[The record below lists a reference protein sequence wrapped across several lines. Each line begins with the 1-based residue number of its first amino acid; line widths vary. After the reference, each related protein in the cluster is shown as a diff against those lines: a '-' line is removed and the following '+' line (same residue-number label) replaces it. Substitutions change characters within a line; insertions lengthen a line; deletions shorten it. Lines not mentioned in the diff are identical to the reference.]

1 VDNEQR
7 EKLER
12 EQLELARAKLDQEQR
27 ARLEGEAKR
36 LREAGHY
43 AARHEAVIADVI
55 YENRAHVHQRAD
67 IDAVHARAQFEAK
80 DRELKEQQAARVLEL
95 RAAEERKREIA
106 LEQQQRETEARDRE
120 QREVQAREKH
130 QREAEAQGRQAA
142 ARREPVPGSVQK
154 FNDHLGRQ
162 AGEANDTR
170 PLSANEV
177 HSRFGDPA
185 LEARYRRSQQE
196 RNPRDY
202 SDLSRPLTA
211 SELVERSNTPAEKII
226 EPPATRE
233 KFIREVRDEKFTRE
247 SRDGKITRSP
257 RDRDSGRD
265 RDDGRDQ

>member
-12 EQLELARAKLDQEQR
+12 EQLELARAKLNEEQR
-27 ARLEGEAKR
+27 ARLESHAER
-36 LREAGHY
+36 LREQEIY
-43 AARHEAVIADVI
+43 SRKHEIAIADVI
-55 YENRAHVHQRAD
+55 YEGRHPRHQRAD
-67 IDAVHARAQFEAK
+67 IEGIYTNARNEA
-80 DRELKEQQAARVLEL
+80 REKEVREQHAARVLEL
-95 RAAEERKREIA
+95 RAAEERKKEIA

-120 QREVQAREKH
+120 QREVQAREKQ
-130 QREAEAQGRQAA
+130 QREAEAQARQAA
-142 ARREPVPGSVQK
+142 ARREPVPGSVQR

-211 SELVERSNTPAEKII
+211 SEQVERSNTPAEKII

-265 RDDGRDQ
+265 RDDGRDR